1 MNARIQSASLAA
13 LLGLLLHFALGYW
26 LGYSFLTDVLA
37 EWIMARTPSHW
48 ALPLMDAMGDWAKP
62 FAATGGLAMLGSA
75 LFCTTFFG
83 HPAFALALP
92 PVAYA
97 LGYTSLPG
105 LASFFLPAILWLWR
119 PARLEPIS
127 GRRQLITSLAM
138 TTGTAAVALE
148 AYLRDQRLAARA
160 TEARPLFP
168 MQIPESHIR
177 WGDGLVRKPITPLRE
192 FYVMSKN
199 TVDPAPDPAAYRLHI
214 HLDGRP
220 LRSFSY
226 NQLLKLPRQERY
238 VSLRCVSNSLK
249 SNLMGTGYWSGL
261 TLDQLVRR
269 DEVPASI
276 VEMAVI
282 GLDGHGDSFPL
293 PYAFS
298 GEPLFALGLNGD
310 TLTRN
315 HGFPIRMLSPKY
327 YGFKSIKWID
337 RIDFVSRPYSGT
349 WPQLG
354 YTKEPVIHPGAYI
367 DKVRRQAQQVHCG
380 GIAYSGHGVVRQVQL
395 RLLNAQ
401 QQPLGDW
408 QNAELETPLSH
419 QTFTRWKHAIA
430 APDAA
435 AFLEAR
441 IQDASGRW
449 QASTEK
455 PLFPDGVSGPTI
467 KRI

>member
-1 MNARIQSASLAA
+1 MNQRIQNASLAA
-13 LLGLLLHFALGYW
+13 LLGIVVHFAIGYW
-26 LGYSFLTDVLA
+26 LGYPFLTDVLA

-62 FAATGGLAMLGSA
+62 FAATGGLAILGSA
-75 LFCTTFFG
+75 LFVASLLG
-83 HPAFALALP
+83 RYAPLAVP
-92 PVAYA
+92 IAAYA
-97 LGYTSLPG
+97 LGYKDIVG
-105 LASFFLPAILWLWR
+105 LATFFTPALAFLVR
-119 PARLEPIS
+119 PSKIQPIS

-138 TTGTAAVALE
+138 TTGTAAIALE
-148 AYLRDQRLAARA
+148 AYLREQRLAARS

-168 MQIPESHIR
+168 MQIPDSHLR
-177 WGDGLVRKPITPLRE
+177 WGDGLVRKPVTPLRE

-199 TVDPAPDPAAYRLHI
+199 TVDPAPEPANYRLNI
-214 HLDGRP
+214 QIDGRP
-220 LRSFSY
+220 LRTFSY
-226 NQLLKLPRQERY
+226 QQLLNLPRQERY

-261 TLDQLVRR
+261 ALDQLVRR
-269 DEVPASI
+269 EEVPSNI

-282 GLDGHGDSFPL
+282 GLDGHGDSYQL
-293 PYAFS
+293 SYAFS

-337 RIDFVSRPYSGT
+337 RINFVSTPYSGT

-367 DKVRRQAQQVHCG
+367 DKVRSSEATIQSG
-380 GIAYSGHGVVRQVQL
+380 GIAYSGHGQVAQVQL
-395 RLLNAQ
+395 RLLDNNK
-401 QQPLGDW
+401 QPLTDW
-408 QNAELETPLSH
+408 QPATLEAPLSQ
-419 QTFTRWKHAIA
+419 QTFTRWIHTMPKHQA
-430 APDAA
+430 AHH
-435 AFLEAR
+435 LEAR
-441 IQDASGRW
+441 IQDSSGLW
-449 QASTEK
+449 QATQEK

-467 KRI
+467 KKI